1 MSDILRLTFFLF
13 GWLFA
18 SIGVLGFTGCANL
31 QKTQPHIET
40 ESEVFLE
47 PEASYMGSLW
57 EPDNGRAYMFED
69 RRASRVGDI
78 VVVQIVEQHSGS
90 KTANTKS
97 DRSTTFG
104 AGASGGFFDIKD
116 LLGDFR
122 NLFNA
127 DVTSSN
133 EFEGDGSTSREDS
146 LTGTIAAQVVE
157 VLPNGDLRIQ
167 GKRRVKV
174 NSETQT
180 MMIKG
185 IVRRIDL
192 DTQNTVLSS
201 AVANADISYTG
212 LGAVDDVQTP
222 GWAVRVFNWVTPF

>member
-1 MSDILRLTFFLF
+1 MFHQRPCFLGRLLISVTVFGLF
-13 GWLFA
+13 G
-18 SIGVLGFTGCANL
+18 CAEI
-31 QKTQPHIET
+31 QKPPRIESDTQMII
-40 ESEVFLE
+40 E
-47 PEASYMGSLW
+47 PEAMYMGSLW
-57 EPDNGRAYMFED
+57 EPDNGRAFMFED
-69 RRASRVGDI
+69 RRASRIGDI
-78 VVVQIVEQHSGS
+78 VIVQIVEQHSGS
-90 KTANTKS
+90 KSANTKS
-97 DRSTTFG
+97 DRSTSL
-104 AGASGGFFDIKD
+104 GASAGGGFFDITD

-127 DVTSSN
+127 DVSSSN
-133 EFEGDGSTSREDS
+133 EFEGDGSTSRQDS

-157 VLPNGDLRIQ
+157 VFPNGDLRIQ
-167 GKRRVKV
+167 GKRQVKV

-212 LGAVDDVQTP
+212 LGAVDDVQSP
-222 GWAVRVFNWVTPF
+222 GWAVRAFNWLTPF